1 MEVSVSDD
9 DDEVI
14 LVCTNLDHS
23 IQTTQILNQQILFST
38 TDIIVS
44 DLSTFLNFH
53 TIKIQTHRNRLI
65 EQSMYFRGLLGGS
78 FSESCLGSITINWNL
93 PVFVQILKH
102 MCGCP
107 LDITT
112 ENVLSLYEGALYF
125 GVETL
130 LLKCETWLSEVFSPN
145 GFQLTQIQMEDLIQI
160 WKFGLDHAS
169 DFIRN
174 LCTDYL
180 ARNFMW
186 AKQNTCFGK
195 IPYNLLLSSVEH
207 PHLTI
212 DSEMHLS
219 DALLLW
225 LESNVENV
233 ERQSKTEDNYN
244 GILKQVRLCIIT
256 DIEVLNQLFN

>member
-14 LVCTNLDHS
+14 LVCTNLDRHP
-23 IQTTQILNQQILFST
+23 IQTTQEILLST

-78 FSESCLGSITINWNL
+78 FSESGLGSITINWNL

-130 LLKCETWLSEVFSPN
+130 LLKCETWFS
-145 GFQLTQIQMEDLIQI
+145 
-160 WKFGLDHAS
+160 A
-169 DFIRN
+169 
-174 LCTDYL
+174 
-180 ARNFMW
+180 MW
-186 AKQNTCFGK
+186 AKQNICFGK

-225 LESNVENV
+225 LESNMENL
-233 ERQSKTEDNYN
+233 ERQSKTEDNYI
-244 GILKQVRLCIIT
+244 GILKQVRLRLIT
-256 DIEVLNQLFN
+256 DIEDITPPYY